1 MGNLC
6 LSIFFPKIYVI
17 IKLSKGRYS
26 IRKEE
31 NTMIH
36 IKYFEKQDKN
46 AKEIMEKHIN
56 SMISMLMEKELLE
69 YSVNFLIPLGKIPE
83 HPEFGAW
90 IRYHFLKNSVMH
102 NRQDLEIGQLYV
114 KIYQD
119 IKNEKIIEFTASQK
133 QLLLGYLLTKQN
145 QLREAKIIYYDK
157 DSVIFDKDDAVCMFD
172 IGTDILYYKKKIY
185 PAIDRK
191 YIYDAFQKKYPKL
204 TTEELLKCVRKFEK
218 FSNIYLATK
227 EGIT

>member
-1 MGNLC
+1 
-6 LSIFFPKIYVI
+6 
-17 IKLSKGRYS
+17 
-26 IRKEE
+26 
-31 NTMIH
+31 
-36 IKYFEKQDKN
+36 
-46 AKEIMEKHIN
+46 
-56 SMISMLMEKELLE
+56 
-69 YSVNFLIPLGKIPE
+69 
-83 HPEFGAW
+83 
-90 IRYHFLKNSVMH
+90 MH
-102 NRQDLEIGQLYV
+102 NRQDFEIGQLYV

-119 IKNEKIIEFTASQK
+119 IKNEKIIEFTALQK
-133 QLLLGYLLTKQN
+133 QLLLGYLLEKQN

-204 TTEELLKCVRKFEK
+204 TTEELLKYVRKFEK